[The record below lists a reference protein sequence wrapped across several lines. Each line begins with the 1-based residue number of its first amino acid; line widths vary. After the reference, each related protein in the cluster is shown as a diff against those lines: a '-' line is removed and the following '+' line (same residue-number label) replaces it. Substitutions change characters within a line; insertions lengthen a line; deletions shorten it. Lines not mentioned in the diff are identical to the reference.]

1 MNETIAVHSEYEL
14 SERHG
19 DGGAAAANHVEAGCL
34 TQTVSSETPMAIT
47 YRYADTVERAARDF
61 CARALPGESL
71 PRRVEYEVLNT
82 PACDAFIDEIGCLI
96 ELRDGDVDLG
106 FAVVQSAWRYPG
118 QDSKDWEPIVEDIR
132 AIRTVYNQETSERVE
147 LSWDDEIGEWKAKG
161 SEGL

>member
-1 MNETIAVHSEYEL
+1 MSENATVG
-14 SERHG
+14 ERIIENG
-19 DGGAAAANHVEAGCL
+19 RAGEDMQAAASRASMV
-34 TQTVSSETPMAIT
+34 IT
-47 YRYADTVERAARDF
+47 YRYTDTVERAVRDF

-96 ELRDGDVDLG
+96 DLRGGDVDLG
-106 FAVVQSAWRYPG
+106 FAVVQPAWRYPG